1 MLIVVKLLS
10 RIWLF
15 VTPWTV
21 AHQAPLSVG
30 FPKQEYWSELL
41 FHSTGESSWP
51 RDQTHVSFLL
61 SRLFT
66 TEPPGKPQ
74 ITCVDLSKMP
84 SITLG
89 LVIVSLS
96 FLLFYGV
103 FPGLSSKSVVHMYAY
118 THLYILNDLTVKL
131 VNGIN
136 TCMKK
141 HDSNSWLL

>member
-1 MLIVVKLLS
+1 MHTQLYPTLCD
-10 RIWLF
+10 
-15 VTPWTV
+15 PMDCV
-21 AHQAPLSVG
+21 ALQAPLSMG
-30 FPKQEYWSELL
+30 FYRQEWSGLPIPSPGDLPNPGIEPVSPAL
-41 FHSTGESSWP
+41 TGG
-51 RDQTHVSFLL
+51 
-61 SRLFT
+61 LFT
-66 TEPPGKPQ
+66 TEPSGKPQ